1 MDNIL
6 ADFPQSLTDFIN
18 EQVAKGGY
26 NSISEYLKF
35 LVFQEQKRQ
44 SQEKLEELLIE
55 GLDSG
60 ESIEVTDE
68 WWEGKRARLIG
79 KLNQREEC
87 QSE

>member
-44 SQEKLEELLIE
+44 LKKHIEELIVE
-55 GLDSG
+55 ALDSG
-60 ESIEVTDE
+60 ERIKVTDE
-68 WWEGKRARLIG
+68 WWEQERQNLI
-79 KLNQREEC
+79 EEFIKKE
-87 QSE
+87 S